1 MKLLEQAR
9 RLRVPMP
16 PVLNTP
22 YANTISLA
30 DQPPFPG
37 NLDTEAKLSGIIR
50 WNALAMVVRANRVN
64 SDLGGTMRLGEQKAL
79 LKSGSKV
86 EKIYGSSFVGE
97 RHRHRYEVNN
107 ELLSSIENGGLM
119 MSATSEDEGL
129 CEVVELED
137 HPWFLGCQFHPEF
150 TSTPIKGHP
159 LFNGFIAAAIEN
171 ISKK

>member
-1 MKLLEQAR
+1 
-9 RLRVPMP
+9 
-16 PVLNTP
+16 
-22 YANTISLA
+22 
-30 DQPPFPG
+30 
-37 NLDTEAKLSGIIR
+37 
-50 WNALAMVVRANRVN
+50 
-64 SDLGGTMRLGEQKAL
+64 
-79 LKSGSKV
+79 
-86 EKIYGSSFVGE
+86 
-97 RHRHRYEVNN
+97 VNN